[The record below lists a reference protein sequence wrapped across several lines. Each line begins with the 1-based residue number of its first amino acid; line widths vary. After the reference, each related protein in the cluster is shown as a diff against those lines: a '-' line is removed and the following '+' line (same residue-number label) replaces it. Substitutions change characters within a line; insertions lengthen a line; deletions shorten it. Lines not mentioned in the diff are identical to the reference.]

1 MVKLMEGKDNN
12 EEEEKL
18 LPEEFKRWQ
27 EREPGRRQ
35 EARPRT
41 QGQDAGQDR
50 VVIKGTTVVGNWSE
64 VYWSK
69 RSACDQRSN
78 LGRPHFLVSKTC
90 KINPYC
96 LDTKPPTCCC
106 SSLAR
111 EEEVLGQMQDRIREK
126 LEIAKKKS
134 VENEQKQNEILK
146 KVELENTVELN
157 KIKTLLGEQREVGGE
172 WEKELAILKF
182 KFSCKLD
189 NIQHNNSKM
198 EEEIRKLEVELH
210 NVYFAWGANINYEIS
225 EFPLKNLQLQRGRS
239 RWSSV

>member
-1 MVKLMEGKDNN
+1 
-12 EEEEKL
+12 
-18 LPEEFKRWQ
+18 
-27 EREPGRRQ
+27 
-35 EARPRT
+35 
-41 QGQDAGQDR
+41 
-50 VVIKGTTVVGNWSE
+50 
-64 VYWSK
+64 
-69 RSACDQRSN
+69 
-78 LGRPHFLVSKTC
+78 
-90 KINPYC
+90 
-96 LDTKPPTCCC
+96 
-106 SSLAR
+106 
-111 EEEVLGQMQDRIREK
+111 MQDRIREK
-126 LEIAKKKS
+126 LEIAKKKA

-239 RWSSV
+239 GWSSV

>member
-1 MVKLMEGKDNN
+1 
-12 EEEEKL
+12 
-18 LPEEFKRWQ
+18 
-27 EREPGRRQ
+27 
-35 EARPRT
+35 
-41 QGQDAGQDR
+41 
-50 VVIKGTTVVGNWSE
+50 
-64 VYWSK
+64 
-69 RSACDQRSN
+69 
-78 LGRPHFLVSKTC
+78 
-90 KINPYC
+90 
-96 LDTKPPTCCC
+96 
-106 SSLAR
+106 
-111 EEEVLGQMQDRIREK
+111 MQDRIREK

-210 NVYFAWGANINYEIS
+210 NVYFVWGGNINNEIS

-239 RWSSV
+239 GWSSV